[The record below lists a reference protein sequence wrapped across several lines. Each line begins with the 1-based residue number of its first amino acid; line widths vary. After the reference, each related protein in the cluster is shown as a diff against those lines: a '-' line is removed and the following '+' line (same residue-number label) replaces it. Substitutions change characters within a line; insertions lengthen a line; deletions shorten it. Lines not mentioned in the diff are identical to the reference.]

1 MIWRTRPIFVSST
14 FNDFQAEREVLQA
27 LVFPE
32 LAERLRERRHHLEPI
47 DLRFGVETVSEDDEA
62 RKTLLVLT
70 VCLNE
75 VARSRPF
82 VIALVGDRYGWVPPA
97 DRVRRAAEESGLA
110 GEMSGRSITDL
121 ELDFGIL
128 QQAGSRPV
136 GAFAYFRDLDAS
148 GVADDLRRRYID
160 PDTSRVDEL
169 KQRLLARLGPDRCR
183 TYQARWDPGRGAVE
197 GLEEFRRLVVEDLW
211 GDLEEQT
218 RGYELVTETPE
229 DAERA
234 TLDAFVNE
242 AVRDFT
248 GREPLLAELLTLAGP
263 GADAGPPR
271 PGAAAGA
278 PVGVAGEPRTGVCV
292 IGPSGSGKSS
302 LAAELIRR
310 LGEDTRL
317 LLLHHA
323 AGISAASVRVD
334 RLLERWCQ
342 ELAAHLGENDPL
354 SGDMDSDQLERNFAR
369 LLTRAS
375 ATQRVVVVI
384 DALNEFERT
393 TRARYL
399 TWLPRVWPGNTRLIT
414 TAIPGPESEAIAG
427 RGMELRELDP
437 LTVGEADRLVDAV
450 YRRYRREASPNV
462 KRAILGRQADDG
474 RPASGTP
481 LWLELACE
489 EMNLLEPDDLARA
502 ARYPAAPDRQ
512 LVLLQLDLVGELPV
526 TARGLYGRMLRRA
539 ETAATMIL
547 GEQRDPVPPGA
558 PREWVRCLSEAIA
571 ISRQGWRERDLV
583 AILAAVTGLAW
594 SELLFAT
601 VRRAYR
607 GHLIQRGASGQWNF
621 YHQELRSAIA
631 EHFGT
636 PPDELRGLHARL
648 AAHLETLPADDP
660 LRQTELMHHLI
671 GADDKSGAARLYAQ
685 SEHGSDE
692 LRAQTESLA
701 DLFRVR
707 GDAADWVAGLM
718 SEPGLSPTERVY
730 LGEKLLYPLNQ
741 ALANTGLSQE
751 RRRVLSAVRDETA
764 RLAAAPD
771 EGPGTDLAVRL
782 NSGSL
787 LQLADLAMDTGDPA
801 QARSL
806 YEQHLRIAERHADAL
821 PGSAVAQAD
830 LAVALERLGDLAV
843 RQGDVSAARDY
854 LRRKLAVSRRLVAA
868 EPENPQ
874 SAGYLV
880 AALERLGLLFLD
892 SGEIAAAERDLREA
906 AEWHDRVAR
915 LTGEDLPSAASLQIL
930 ARLALAKGEMAE
942 ARRLSDELER
952 LRRRQAETAPEDVQA
967 QLAWLTSLDQLG
979 DAAQLQEDRTA
990 ALDAYDRALQAAERL
1005 AALVPDDVTILQ
1017 AQSNALLKRGDI
1029 HLRADEPRLARPF
1042 HERMLQ
1048 IQSRLHDTL
1057 PDDVNTYRILGLAH
1071 ERLGML
1077 EDASRAERTQ
1087 QLETAVRIYADIFE
1101 QLPDSEQAARTLA
1114 LGHFAIA
1121 QLLAGDRQRIGEA
1134 IEHTQRAHQLLADL
1148 RARGRQIDPEASRLL
1163 SFLDMQ
1169 FGGPPRRTHP
1179 VAGADQAAP
1188 PAADADQAASAEL
1201 NEPGMP
1207 ASQSR
1212 AAGHDEPDTQ
1222 PSGPPPTHRVARADQ
1237 AAFAELNGLG
1247 MLARQSLAVGDHQTA
1262 LRRANRSL
1270 ELARQI
1276 SHPPSIV
1283 YAHEILGD
1291 VLAQT
1296 DQADEAFR
1304 HYDEAIS
1311 VARAN
1316 GLSVEEGETLSRM
1329 GNLHAEL
1336 GHRDTAMAIYR
1347 ERLELARRSGDQRG
1361 VAHGLAS
1368 IGVAQYAA
1376 GSKREAIAQLTGAA
1390 QLFESWQMW
1399 PDLADV
1405 LAYLGTAYLSLGDA
1419 THARGAYSR
1428 RLEVARKTQDA
1439 PAIASAMANLSRLL
1453 YAIGERREAIQLGT
1467 QACELLGSLGAPN
1480 AAELCA
1486 EVASWQST

>member
-97 DRVRRAAEESGLA
+97 DRVRRAVEESGLA
-110 GEMSGRSITDL
+110 GEISGRSITDL

-128 QQAGSRPV
+128 QQAGPRPV
-136 GAFAYFRDLDAS
+136 GAFAYFRHLDAS

-169 KQRLLARLGPDRCR
+169 KKRLLARLGPDRCR
-183 TYQARWDPGRGAVE
+183 TYQARWDPARGAVE

-242 AVRDFT
+242 AARDFT
-248 GREPLLAELLTLAGP
+248 GREPLLAELLALAS
-263 GADAGPPR
+263 
-271 PGAAAGA
+271 
-278 PVGVAGEPRTGVCV
+278 PVGAAGEPRAGVCV
-292 IGPSGSGKSS
+292 VGPSGSGKSS

-310 LGEDTRL
+310 LGEDTGL

-334 RLLERWCQ
+334 RLLERWCR
-342 ELAAHLGENDPL
+342 ELAAHLGENDRPF
-354 SGDMDSDQLERNFAR
+354 GDMDGDQLERSFAR
-369 LLTRAS
+369 LLTRAC
-375 ATQRVVVVI
+375 AAQRVVVVI

-399 TWLPRVWPGNTRLIT
+399 TWLPRVWPGNARLIA
-414 TAIPGPESEAIAG
+414 TAIPGTESEAIAG

-437 LTVGEADRLVDAV
+437 LTAAEADRLVDAV
-450 YRRYRREASPNV
+450 YRRYRREANPEV
-462 KRAILGRQADDG
+462 KWAILGRRADDG

-502 ARYPAAPDRQ
+502 AKYPAAPDRQ
-512 LVLLQLDLVGELPV
+512 LVLLQLDLVGELPA

-547 GEQRDPVPPGA
+547 GEQRHPVPPGA

-571 ISRQGWRERDLV
+571 ISRQGWREGDLV

-594 SELLFAT
+594 SGLLFAT

-621 YHQELRSAIA
+621 YHQELRAAMA

-671 GADDKSGAARLYAQ
+671 GADDKSGAARLYAG

-701 DLFRVR
+701 DLFRIR

-771 EGPGTDLAVRL
+771 EGPGTDLAARL

-843 RQGDVSAARDY
+843 RQGDVSTARDY

-868 EPENPQ
+868 EPENLQ
-874 SAGYLV
+874 SAGYL
-880 AALERLGLLFLD
+880 ATTLERLGLLFLD
-892 SGEIAAAERDLREA
+892 AGEIAAAERDLREA

-915 LTGEDLPSAASLQIL
+915 LSGEDGPSAASLQIL
-930 ARLALAKGEMAE
+930 ARLALTRGEMAG
-942 ARRLSDELER
+942 ARRLSDVPGSARRRGPAPEGPGGGPGR
-952 LRRRQAETAPEDVQA
+952 LRPRPSGRRTACRARARRRHDPAGPDERVAETRRH
-967 QLAWLTSLDQLG
+967 TS
-979 DAAQLQEDRTA
+979 
-990 ALDAYDRALQAAERL
+990 
-1005 AALVPDDVTILQ
+1005 
-1017 AQSNALLKRGDI
+1017 
-1029 HLRADEPRLARPF
+1029 
-1042 HERMLQ
+1042 
-1048 IQSRLHDTL
+1048 
-1057 PDDVNTYRILGLAH
+1057 
-1071 ERLGML
+1071 
-1077 EDASRAERTQ
+1077 
-1087 QLETAVRIYADIFE
+1087 
-1101 QLPDSEQAARTLA
+1101 
-1114 LGHFAIA
+1114 
-1121 QLLAGDRQRIGEA
+1121 
-1134 IEHTQRAHQLLADL
+1134 
-1148 RARGRQIDPEASRLL
+1148 
-1163 SFLDMQ
+1163 
-1169 FGGPPRRTHP
+1169 
-1179 VAGADQAAP
+1179 
-1188 PAADADQAASAEL
+1188 
-1201 NEPGMP
+1201 
-1207 ASQSR
+1207 
-1212 AAGHDEPDTQ
+1212 
-1222 PSGPPPTHRVARADQ
+1222 
-1237 AAFAELNGLG
+1237 
-1247 MLARQSLAVGDHQTA
+1247 
-1262 LRRANRSL
+1262 
-1270 ELARQI
+1270 
-1276 SHPPSIV
+1276 
-1283 YAHEILGD
+1283 
-1291 VLAQT
+1291 
-1296 DQADEAFR
+1296 
-1304 HYDEAIS
+1304 
-1311 VARAN
+1311 
-1316 GLSVEEGETLSRM
+1316 
-1329 GNLHAEL
+1329 
-1336 GHRDTAMAIYR
+1336 
-1347 ERLELARRSGDQRG
+1347 ARR
-1361 VAHGLAS
+1361 
-1368 IGVAQYAA
+1368 
-1376 GSKREAIAQLTGAA
+1376 
-1390 QLFESWQMW
+1390 
-1399 PDLADV
+1399 
-1405 LAYLGTAYLSLGDA
+1405 
-1419 THARGAYSR
+1419 
-1428 RLEVARKTQDA
+1428 
-1439 PAIASAMANLSRLL
+1439 
-1453 YAIGERREAIQLGT
+1453 
-1467 QACELLGSLGAPN
+1467 
-1480 AAELCA
+1480 
-1486 EVASWQST
+1486 